1 VLAHSVNYYEPDEV
15 ITECAAGYDSS
26 PVRKILQTPSGTPKD
41 EHSRPL
47 AHGEQM
53 RYYEPFSKKHS
64 PQHSGVPVTRIRS
77 YEYFRLNFLRSIV
90 PVEALEKV
98 FDTLTARKTIA
109 DASIYMNA
117 VDTSVLDT
125 WRKNWFER
133 RDADAFEN
141 HLRGTFPA
149 DEEDSLVSDM
159 ENRSVL
165 DVHSDGMNR
174 AATALGPFGDG
185 VYKVRVDRFRQLGI
199 DKAAKKGLDL
209 SRLPVHIVNVF
220 NNPDFYGSGSLTYM
234 PALLQKSHLY
244 DLLTNTEVVPPLH
257 FLVQG
262 WAVPGLASDDL
273 SDNFAFKDLVSA
285 RYDPD
290 PNLLNENW
298 MRSLTGNSMH
308 WSSIGAFLLFALA
321 TSVVPTPDGE

>member
-1 VLAHSVNYYEPDEV
+1 
-15 ITECAAGYDSS
+15 
-26 PVRKILQTPSGTPKD
+26 
-41 EHSRPL
+41 
-47 AHGEQM
+47 
-53 RYYEPFSKKHS
+53 
-64 PQHSGVPVTRIRS
+64 
-77 YEYFRLNFLRSIV
+77 
-90 PVEALEKV
+90 
-98 FDTLTARKTIA
+98 
-109 DASIYMNA
+109 
-117 VDTSVLDT
+117 
-125 WRKNWFER
+125 
-133 RDADAFEN
+133 
-141 HLRGTFPA
+141 
-149 DEEDSLVSDM
+149 
-159 ENRSVL
+159 
-165 DVHSDGMNR
+165 
-174 AATALGPFGDG
+174 
-185 VYKVRVDRFRQLGI
+185 
-199 DKAAKKGLDL
+199 LDL

-290 PNLLNENW
+290 PNVLNENW